1 MLLVNTCERREERYF
16 QEFIALQLLLHRL
29 SDLAL
34 MQLILE
40 QPSTYVECLH
50 CNDITTVV

>member
-1 MLLVNTCERREERYF
+1 MLVNTCERREEGYF

-40 QPSTYVECLH
+40 QPSAYVECLH